1 MNTESKEPKG
11 NSRRIWG
18 WILVIVGGLCTIWSI
33 FWAVYAIYSY
43 LTLDPL
49 YYDIVFMKNLI
60 RSMGVILS
68 TPGLVIGIP
77 LLILGIR
84 LIRNRKTPTTNL
96 GGLDNLQGEVKE

>member
-1 MNTESKEPKG
+1 MNTENKEAEG

-18 WILVIVGGLCTIWSI
+18 WIVAIVGGLCTMWSI
-33 FWAVYAIYSY
+33 FWAVYAVYSY

-49 YYDIVFMKNLI
+49 YYDYDFMKDLI
-60 RSMGVILS
+60 TSMGVILS

-84 LIRNRKTPTTNL
+84 LIRKGKTPTTNL
-96 GGLDNLQGEVKE
+96 GVLDNSQAEVKE